1 MRDSLFYSVLLLLT
15 LSITATSAAA
25 AQKVY
30 VISVSGNVDPGM
42 ASFLKRSLSD
52 SGDDTAL
59 FILELDTFG
68 GRVDSALQIVDTL
81 LNIHRGKTVAFV
93 THKAISA
100 GALIALA
107 CNELVMK
114 PHTTIGDCAPISYSG
129 EGPKMMGEKFQSPL
143 RAKFRS
149 LAKRNGYS
157 EVLAESMVTKEI
169 AVYQVTMDGRTIYMN
184 AHQFDE
190 LSDAEKKTISSK
202 KTVVAEGELLTMDAV
217 EAQALGF
224 SKMTAADLD
233 ELLTGMGIEDYDMVR
248 IEQTWSETLVS
259 MISTA
264 ASVLMMIGLAA
275 LYIEIKS
282 PGFGLPGLIGIFCL
296 GLVFFGQYLVGM
308 ADYSE
313 LLLLIAGVLLLGVE
327 LFALPGF
334 GIAGVSGILFIA
346 AGMIL
351 ALQDFVLPNP
361 ELPWQADLLTHNI
374 AQVLG
379 ASVAAFIVSMLFIR
393 YLLPRIGTLMDGPY
407 LSTTLESAHADS
419 KEAELARIGD
429 SGVALTFLRPA
440 GKVEI
445 RGERLD
451 AVSEAEF
458 IEKGTPVIVSGIEG
472 NRIIVSRKTQP

>member
-1 MRDSLFYSVLLLLT
+1 
-15 LSITATSAAA
+15 
-25 AQKVY
+25 
-30 VISVSGNVDPGM
+30 
-42 ASFLKRSLSD
+42 
-52 SGDDTAL
+52 
-59 FILELDTFG
+59 
-68 GRVDSALQIVDTL
+68 
-81 LNIHRGKTVAFV
+81 V
-93 THKAISA
+93 TNKAISA

-114 PHTTIGDCAPISYSG
+114 PHTTIGDCAPISYSS

-157 EVLAESMVTKEI
+157 EVLAEAMVTGKI
-169 AVYQVTMDGRTIYMN
+169 AVYQVNVDGRTVYMN
-184 AHQFDE
+184 AHEFDE
-190 LSDAEKKTISSK
+190 LSDAEKEKISSK
-202 KTVVAEGELLTMDAV
+202 KTIVAEGELLTMDAV

-224 SKMTAADLD
+224 SKMTVADLD
-233 ELLTGMGIEDYDMVR
+233 ELFTGMGIEDYDIVR

-259 MISTA
+259 LVSTA
-264 ASVLMMIGLAA
+264 SPILMMIGLAA

-282 PGFGLPGLIGIFCL
+282 PGFGLPGLIGICCL
-296 GLVFFGQYLVGM
+296 SLVFFGQYLVGM

-313 LLLLIAGVLLLGVE
+313 LLLLIAGVLLLGIE
-327 LFALPGF
+327 LFVLPGF

-346 AGMIL
+346 VGMIL
-351 ALQDFVLPNP
+351 ALQDFVLPSP
-361 ELPWQADLLTHNI
+361 ELPWQADLLTRNI

-379 ASVAAFIVSMLFIR
+379 AGVAAFVVSMLFFR
-393 YLLPRIGTLMDGPY
+393 YLLPRVGSLVVGPY

-445 RGERLD
+445 RGGRLD

>member
-1 MRDSLFYSVLLLLT
+1 MRYSFIYSVFIAFILI
-15 LSITATSAAA
+15 ITATPASAV
-25 AQKVY
+25 QKVV
-30 VISVSGNVDPGM
+30 VIPVSGNVDPGM
-42 ASFLKRSLSD
+42 ASYLKRALSGP
-52 SGDDTAL
+52 GDEAPL

-81 LNIHRGKTVAFV
+81 LNIPKGKTVAFV

-114 PHTTIGDCAPISYSG
+114 PHTTIGDCAPISYAKD
-129 EGPKMMGEKFQSPL
+129 GPQMMGEKFQSPL

-169 AVYQVTMDGRTIYMN
+169 AVYRVEMDGRAVYMN

-190 LSDAEKKTISSK
+190 LGDAEKEKISSK
-202 KTVVAEGELLTMDAV
+202 KTVVAEGELLTMDAA
-217 EAQALGF
+217 EALELGF
-224 SKMTAADLD
+224 SKMTAADLS
-233 ELLTGMGIEDYDMVR
+233 ELLTGMGIEDYDLVR
-248 IEQTWSETLVS
+248 IEQSWSETLVS
-259 MISTA
+259 MVSTA
-264 ASVLMMIGLAA
+264 APILMMIGLAA

-282 PGFGLPGLIGIFCL
+282 PGFGLPGLIGIGCL

-327 LFALPGF
+327 VFVLPGF
-334 GIAGVSGILFIA
+334 GIAGVAGILFIT

-351 ALQDFVLPNP
+351 ALQDFVLPSP
-361 ELPWQADLLTHNI
+361 ELPWQAELLTRNI

-379 ASVAAFIVSMLFIR
+379 AGVAAFVISMLFFR
-393 YLLPRIGTLMDGPY
+393 YLLPRMGTLIEGPY
-407 LSTTLESAHADS
+407 LSATLKSAHADS

-429 SGVALTFLRPA
+429 SGMALTFLRPA